1 MPESTTEQS
10 TDAGE
15 MPFRR
20 LAERDGVVDTGFAP
34 DIDPH
39 DLHDL
44 HDLDDLHDP
53 DDVEHHALNGQLIE
67 SGPDTLLASFF
78 ADVVGGRPW
87 FDALLDCIRDWEAP
101 REIIDGREYVYLL
114 EQEAFD
120 WLLLAERICDAAP
133 PGLLPTHEVEAMLI
147 DESPPVALSEP
158 EFQERL
164 GTPKYWAH
172 LNFLYGVRVEQA
184 LHLAMERVLQ
194 KERNGLSFSHQ
205 RQELDADVFGRI
217 YGARQPDLLREY
229 RAANHREHIDP
240 ERIEHAEWQAF
251 TYWLFRRR
259 IERQDPARV
268 ASDTRQGLEMLYEL
282 EAARQRRR
290 RRRAPS
296 TERPIDESDV
306 IDGVLVG
313 VG

>member
-1 MPESTTEQS
+1 MANSDQATES
-10 TDAGE
+10 AGDV
-15 MPFRR
+15 PFPR
-20 LAERDGVVDTGFAP
+20 LAEREGRPDTGFAAEA
-34 DIDPH
+34 
-39 DLHDL
+39 DLHEDSGVDAEL
-44 HDLDDLHDP
+44 
-53 DDVEHHALNGQLIE
+53 VEL
-67 SGPDTLLASFF
+67 GPDTYIAAF
-78 ADVVGGRPW
+78 VTEVIGGRPW
-87 FDALLDCIRDWEAP
+87 FDALLDCIRDWEVP
-101 REIIDGREYVYLL
+101 REFVDGREYAYLI
-114 EQEAFD
+114 EHEAFD

-133 PGLLPTHEVEAMLI
+133 RGLLPRHEVEAMLV

-205 RQELDADVFGRI
+205 REELDADVFGRI
-217 YGARQPDLLREY
+217 YGARQADLLRDY
-229 RAANHREHIDP
+229 RAANGREHADP

-259 IERQDPARV
+259 LERQDPARV
-268 ASDTRQGLEMLYEL
+268 ASDTRQGLDMLYEL

-290 RRRAPS
+290 RRRSEPAAAPS
-296 TERPIDESDV
+296 DESDV

>member
-1 MPESTTEQS
+1 MAKSAQS
-10 TDAGE
+10 TESAGDI
-15 MPFRR
+15 PFPH
-20 LAERDGVVDTGFAP
+20 LAEREGRTDTGFAP
-34 DIDPH
+34 D
-39 DLHDL
+39 
-44 HDLDDLHDP
+44 HDP
-53 DDVEHHALNGQLIE
+53 VEEHGLDGELIE
-67 SGPDTLLASFF
+67 IGPDTYIAAFVTEV
-78 ADVVGGRPW
+78 AGGRPW

-101 REIIDGREYVYLL
+101 REIVDGREYLYLI
-114 EQEAFD
+114 EHEAFD

-133 PGLLPTHEVEAMLI
+133 AGLLPTHEVEAMLV

-184 LHLAMERVLQ
+184 LQLAMERVLQ
-194 KERNGLSFSHQ
+194 KERSGLSFSHQ
-205 RQELDADVFGRI
+205 RNDLDADVFGRV
-217 YGARQPDLLREY
+217 YGSRQADLLREY
-229 RAANHREHIDP
+229 RAANNREHADP

-259 IERQDPARV
+259 LERQDPARV
-268 ASDTRQGLEMLYEL
+268 ASDTRQGLDMLYEL

-290 RRRAPS
+290 RRRAARN
-296 TERPIDESDV
+296 ERPPAESDV